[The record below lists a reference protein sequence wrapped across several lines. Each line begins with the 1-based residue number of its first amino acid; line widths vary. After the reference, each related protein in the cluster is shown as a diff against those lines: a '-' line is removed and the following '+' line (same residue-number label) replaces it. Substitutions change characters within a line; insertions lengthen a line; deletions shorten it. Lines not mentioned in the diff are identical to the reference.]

1 MQLAEEFC
9 DAGPRRRV
17 LRTASDAP
25 RNRQASRRV
34 VAARPANSHTRCRVE
49 RKGATPALPLEELT
63 DTPAVSPATW
73 LGFGAM
79 CLGMFM
85 AILDV
90 QVVVTSLPTIR
101 AA

>member
-9 DAGPRRRV
+9 DPHPRRRV
-17 LRTASDAP
+17 LRTANDAP
-25 RNRQASRRV
+25 RNRQAGRRV
-34 VAARPANSHTRCRVE
+34 VAPRAANSHTRCAVE
-49 RKGATPALPLEELT
+49 RQGASPALPLEELT
-63 DTPAVSPATW
+63 NTPAVSPATW

-90 QVVVTSLPTIR
+90 QVVVTSLPT
-101 AA
+101 